1 MSKSK
6 SAREKIIK
14 ILITS
19 LIYGKKLEK
28 KVYSKDNSIINEQLL
43 WEKWVSILFHVQ
55 KKHSW
60 TDDMIFHDYC
70 HPKLG

>member
-1 MSKSK
+1 M
-6 SAREKIIK
+6 A
-14 ILITS
+14 
-19 LIYGKKLEK
+19 KKLEK
-28 KVYSKDNSIINEQLL
+28 KVYSKDNSIINEQVL

-60 TDDMIFHDYC
+60 TDNMIFHDYC